1 MKVLRYS
8 FMLILSGYSSMFAR
22 EKYINLRTF
31 KKDLGA
37 VDTPLWFVT
46 FSERP
51 DKFFAFTNCESG
63 KIKRIKNNDAAEICA
78 CDYKGKPKTPWK
90 SATVCQS
97 EKVSDYSIVIDTCKK
112 KYGWQMYV
120 LEFFSATSN
129 RRKNRAILEIQVRP

>member
-1 MKVLRYS
+1 
-8 FMLILSGYSSMFAR
+8 MFAR

-31 KKDLGA
+31 KKDFGA
-37 VDTPLWFVT
+37 IDTPLWFVT
-46 FSERP
+46 FPDRP
-51 DKFFAFTNCESG
+51 DKLFAFTNCESG

-97 EKVSDYSIVIDTCKK
+97 EKVSDYSMVIDTYKK
-112 KYGWQMYV
+112 KYGWQKYV

-129 RRKNRAILEIQVRP
+129 RRKNRAILAIQVRP